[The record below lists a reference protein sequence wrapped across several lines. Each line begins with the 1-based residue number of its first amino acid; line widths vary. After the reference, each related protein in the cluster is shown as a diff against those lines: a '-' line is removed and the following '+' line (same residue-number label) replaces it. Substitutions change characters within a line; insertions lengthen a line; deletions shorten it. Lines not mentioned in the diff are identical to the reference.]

1 MLSPT
6 FLSVIICF
14 AAAILEGALVGK
26 GARERLAQLRM
37 PPYSPPFALWLV
49 IGFFFYA
56 MCLVILRHVLGIGLV
71 SPSQVLA
78 LVLTIMLLLA
88 NALWSVLF
96 FRWRDLRVSFIA
108 FVPYAVLVAVLVIL
122 LTRTYP
128 LGALLLSFYCI
139 YLIYATRWGYHLW
152 RLNNYTFNQ
161 AMQRTT
167 IQPENYPLCVCQP
180 LLATCLVALAPVA
193 DLVSR

>member
-14 AAAILEGALVGK
+14 AAAILEGALAGR
-26 GARERLAQLRM
+26 GARQRLAQLQM
-37 PPYSPPFALWLV
+37 PRYSPPFTLWLIV
-49 IGFFFYA
+49 GFLFYA
-56 MCLVILRHVLGIGLV
+56 MCFLILRHVLSIGLV
-71 SPSQVLA
+71 SASQVLA
-78 LVLTIMLLLA
+78 LMLMIVLLLA

-128 LGALLLSFYCI
+128 LGAILLSFYCI

-152 RLNNYTFNQ
+152 RLN
-161 AMQRTT
+161 
-167 IQPENYPLCVCQP
+167 I
-180 LLATCLVALAPVA
+180 
-193 DLVSR
+193 

>member
-6 FLSVIICF
+6 LLSVIICV
-14 AAAILEGALVGK
+14 AGAILESALAGK
-26 GARERLAQLRM
+26 RARQRLAQLRM
-37 PPYSPPFALWLV
+37 PPYSPPFAIWLV

-56 MCLVILRHVLGIGLV
+56 MSFVILRHVLSIGLV
-71 SPSQVLA
+71 SPLQVLA
-78 LVLTIMLLLA
+78 LVLTIVLLLA

-96 FRWRDLRVSFIA
+96 FRWRDLRASFIA

-128 LGALLLSFYCI
+128 LGAILLSVYCI

-152 RLNNYTFNQ
+152 RLNTPN
-161 AMQRTT
+161 
-167 IQPENYPLCVCQP
+167 V
-180 LLATCLVALAPVA
+180 
-193 DLVSR
+193 